1 MKRFDQKLIISAKK
15 KSDRI
20 FSHQIGCH
28 DCQEGNPLNVKKK
41 EKKIEK
47 LQNTQ
52 RLCFKQTHGEKTSIY
67 MQKFYNSQE
76 TGPSFQ
82 TCCIILVKQ
91 NEN

>member
-28 DCQEGNPLNVKKK
+28 DCQEGNPLNVKKNL
-41 EKKIEK
+41 KKIEK

-52 RLCFKQTHGEKTSIY
+52 RLCFKQTHGEQTSIY
-67 MQKFYNSQE
+67 MQKFYN
-76 TGPSFQ
+76 PKKLDHLF
-82 TCCIILVKQ
+82 KHAA
-91 NEN
+91 

>member
-15 KSDRI
+15 SDRI
-20 FSHQIGCH
+20 FSHHIGCH

-41 EKKIEK
+41 KKNRKITK
-47 LQNTQ
+47 YSKIVLQADPWRKNIN
-52 RLCFKQTHGEKTSIY
+52 LHA
-67 MQKFYNSQE
+67 KFYNSQE

>member
-1 MKRFDQKLIISAKK
+1 MKRFDQKHNICEK

-41 EKKIEK
+41 KKIEK

-67 MQKFYNSQE
+67 MQNS
-76 TGPSFQ
+76 
-82 TCCIILVKQ
+82 IIPKKLDHLFKHAA
-91 NEN
+91 

>member
-28 DCQEGNPLNVKKK
+28 DCQESNPLNVKKK

-67 MQKFYNSQE
+67 MQNS
-76 TGPSFQ
+76 
-82 TCCIILVKQ
+82 IIPKKLDHLFKHAA
-91 NEN
+91 